1 MSPVAPASASTSKNH
16 ESVRTPS
23 TSDAGLTAAEVVRR
37 QATFGPNEVAK
48 ARGPG
53 ALAILA
59 RQFKSSIVGLLV
71 VAAGIAFAM
80 GDPLEAGAILVVIV
94 LNAGIGFFTEW
105 KARVTLEALR
115 KQAAPNARVR
125 RDDRVQ
131 EIPARAL
138 VPGDIVLLD
147 AGDRVPAD
155 GRLLTSADLRMEE
168 ASLSGESTSVAK
180 ATSPDNPPPAEQ
192 AASISDRTSEVFLGT
207 SVVAGRGSFV
217 VTAIGGATELGKI
230 GHWVASTV
238 AEETPLEKKLAGLGK
253 LLLVIVIVLC
263 AVIVGVGLLR
273 GHSPLAMLE
282 IGISLAIAA
291 VPEGLPAV
299 ATMTLAL
306 GMQRMA
312 ARGALIRRLPAVETL
327 GSTTVICT
335 DKTGTLTRN
344 EMMVRAYSWLDINA
358 KNSPP
363 QMRTVLVNG
372 DGYSAEGSFAEHGV
386 DLSPE
391 ELKSALGSALEIGA
405 ECNDATVDRPRHA
418 GDGGTD
424 VTGAVTRVLGDPTEG
439 ALLVALEKAK
449 LSIPKL
455 PRIGEVPFTS
465 TSQRMTT
472 IHIRADGSRVAFVKG
487 APSVVLESSPMDADA
502 RDAWRAENLRLA
514 GPASSEKG
522 DPKHQIPG
530 ALRVLALAKKE
541 LQAGSSDRGENDLT
555 MVALVGMI
563 DPLRVGAKEAIAS
576 CRASGIRTV
585 MLTGDQLATASEI
598 ARQLGLLDADPTA
611 TEVVHA
617 RDLAPLDDDGRRKL
631 VARTAVFARVSPKDK
646 LDIIAALQ
654 ANGEVVAMTGDGV
667 NDAPALKKA
676 DIGVAMGL
684 RGTDVAKEAAA
695 MVLVDDNFATLAG
708 AVDQGRVIYA
718 NILRFIKYLFSCN
731 LAEILIVFVALMLG
745 WPMPLAALQ
754 LLWLNM
760 ITDIFPALAIALEA
774 PRSTR
779 EPPHDPGA
787 PLLSGRFLAHI
798 GAQGI
803 LLTVATLIAFRVSL
817 TWYGRDGGL
826 AHAETVA
833 FMTLAFVQIV
843 HVFNVRSS
851 RDSIF
856 GKSLFT
862 NRWLW
867 GAVALCAALQAG
879 ANASTFLRSV
889 LHTVP
894 LQGKDVLLIAGCSL
908 APVAV
913 MEAAKAIFRRTVKT
927 L

>member
-1 MSPVAPASASTSKNH
+1 
-16 ESVRTPS
+16 
-23 TSDAGLTAAEVVRR
+23 
-37 QATFGPNEVAK
+37 
-48 ARGPG
+48 
-53 ALAILA
+53 
-59 RQFKSSIVGLLV
+59 
-71 VAAGIAFAM
+71 M

-105 KARVTLEALR
+105 KARVTLAALR
-115 KQAAPNARVR
+115 KEAAPHARVR
-125 RDDRVQ
+125 RDERVQ
-131 EIPARAL
+131 QIPARDL
-138 VPGDIVLLD
+138 VPGDLVLLD

-155 GRLLTSADLRMEE
+155 GRLATSADLRMEE
-168 ASLSGESTSVAK
+168 ASLSGESAAVAK
-180 ATSPDNPPPAEQ
+180 AVSSENEPLSQKNAP
-192 AASISDRTSEVFLGT
+192 IGDRKSEVFLGT
-207 SVVAGRGSFV
+207 SVVAGRASFL
-217 VTAIGGATELGKI
+217 VTAIAGDTELGKI
-230 GHWVASTV
+230 GKWVATTA
-238 AEETPLEKKLAGLGK
+238 AEETPLEKKLTGLGK
-253 LLLVIVIVLC
+253 LLLAIVIVLC

-335 DKTGTLTRN
+335 DKTGSLTRN
-344 EMMVRAYSWLDINA
+344 EMMVCAYSWLDINA
-358 KNSPP
+358 EKVPGK
-363 QMRTVLVNG
+363 MRTVLVSG
-372 DGYSAEGSFAEHGV
+372 DGYSAEGSFAEAGIV
-386 DLSPE
+386 LSAA
-391 ELKSALGSALEIGA
+391 ELEAALGDALEIGA
-405 ECNDATVDRPRHA
+405 ECNDATIDRSSEEA
-418 GDGGTD
+418 TS
-424 VTGAVTRVLGDPTEG
+424 ARVLGDPTEG
-439 ALLVALEKAK
+439 ALVVALEKSK
-449 LSIPKL
+449 LSSPKL
-455 PRIGEVPFTS
+455 PRIDEVPFTS
-465 TSQRMTT
+465 SSQRMTT
-472 IHIRADGSRVAFVKG
+472 IHARPDGSRVAFVKG
-487 APSVVLESSPMDADA
+487 APSVLLEASPMDAEA
-502 RDAWRAENLRLA
+502 RAAWRAENLRLA
-514 GPASSEKG
+514 GPGRGGDG
-522 DPKHQIPG
+522 DPEHQIPG

-541 LQAGSSDRGENDLT
+541 LPAGSSDRGDNDLT

-563 DPLRVGAKEAIAS
+563 DPLRAGAKDAIAS

-611 TEVVHA
+611 KEVVHA
-617 RDLAPLDDDGRRKL
+617 RDLALLDDEGRRKL

-646 LDIIAALQ
+646 LDIIAAFQ

-731 LAEILIVFVALMLG
+731 LAEILTVFVALMLG

-760 ITDIFPALAIALEA
+760 ITDIFPALAIALEPA
-774 PRSTR
+774 RSTR
-779 EPPHDPGA
+779 EAPHDPKA
-787 PLLSGRFLAHI
+787 PLLSGRFLLHI

-803 LLTVATLIAFRVSL
+803 LLTTVTLVAFRVAL
-817 TWYGRDGGL
+817 AWYGRGSGL

-856 GKSLFT
+856 GRRLFT

-867 GAVALCAALQAG
+867 GAVILCAVLQAG
-879 ANASTFLRSV
+879 ANASAFLRSV

-894 LQGKDVLLIAGCSL
+894 VQGKDALLIAVCSL

-913 MEAAKAIFRRTVKT
+913 METTKAIFRGMKKT

>member
-1 MSPVAPASASTSKNH
+1 MSPVAPAHAASTSRNH
-16 ESVRTPS
+16 ESVPTPS
-23 TSDAGLTAAEVVRR
+23 AAQAGLTAAEVAKR
-37 QATFGPNEVAK
+37 QAKFGPNEVAK

-105 KARVTLEALR
+105 KARVTLAALR

-138 VPGDIVLLD
+138 VPGDVVLLD

-180 ATSPDNPPPAEQ
+180 AISPESQAPAEQ
-192 AASISDRTSEVFLGT
+192 AASISDRKSEVFLGT

-253 LLLVIVIVLC
+253 LLLAIVIVLC

-344 EMMVRAYSWLDINA
+344 EMMVRAYSWLDVNA
-358 KNSPP
+358 ENLPAK
-363 QMRTVLVNG
+363 MRTVLVSG
-372 DGYSAEGSFAEHGV
+372 DGYSAEGSFAEQGV

-391 ELKSALGSALEIGA
+391 ALKSALGSALEIGA
-405 ECNDATVDRPRHA
+405 ECNDATVDRPLEE
-418 GDGGTD
+418 
-424 VTGAVTRVLGDPTEG
+424 GAVTRVLGDPTEG
-439 ALLVALEKAK
+439 ALLVALEKSK
-449 LSIPKL
+449 FSIPRL

-465 TSQRMTT
+465 SSQRMTT
-472 IHIRADGSRVAFVKG
+472 IHTRADGSRVAFVKG
-487 APSVVLESSPMDADA
+487 APSVVLDASPMEADA
-502 RDAWRAENLRLA
+502 RAAWRTENLRLA
-514 GPASSEKG
+514 GPASTEKG

-541 LQAGSSDRGENDLT
+541 LKEGSTDRGEDDLT

-563 DPLRVGAKEAIAS
+563 DPLRAGAKEAIAS

-617 RDLAPLDDDGRRKL
+617 RDLAPLDDEGRRKL

-731 LAEILIVFVALMLG
+731 LAEILTVFAALMLG

-787 PLLSGRFLAHI
+787 PLLSGRSLAHI

-803 LLTVATLIAFRVSL
+803 LLTVATLVAFRVAL
-817 TWYGRDGGL
+817 TWYGHDGGL

-851 RDSIF
+851 RESVF
-856 GKSLFT
+856 GKALFT

-894 LQGKDVLLIAGCSL
+894 LHGKDALLIAACSL

-913 MEAAKAIFRRTVKT
+913 MEAAKAIFRRSAKT